1 MVFIWKWGFFGSRK
15 YNCLFSQHKAR
26 KFVSFWTLWNKFQ
39 EIFVP
44 FSSRSNFFSILLC
57 YVQTKATTPNIVG
70 PTMLGVVASVLA
82 VVYKQTQRLP
92 TMLGPA
98 VHRGRIQLIRLWKL
112 EFGSH
117 IGACMAPTMLEEL
130 CKRLQ
135 HCCATLRRSRNKRNA
150 RSCWPTLLRPLAR
163 GFTPEITGSSPIA
176 SFWQS
181 LVHW

>member
-1 MVFIWKWGFFGSRK
+1 MKVNPIFTRSFCQWSLFESEDFFGSRK

-26 KFVSFWTLWNKFQ
+26 KFVSLWTLWNKFQ

-98 VHRGRIQLIRLWKL
+98 VHRGEDTTNTTLETWIRQPYWRVH
-112 EFGSH
+112 GPNNVGRAVQTS
-117 IGACMAPTMLEEL
+117 
-130 CKRLQ
+130 
-135 HCCATLRRSRNKRNA
+135 
-150 RSCWPTLLRPLAR
+150 PTLLRY
-163 GFTPEITGSSPIA
+163 TSSITE
-176 SFWQS
+176 QKEC
-181 LVHW
+181 